1 MHEQVGRGNPGVASL
16 GSRDDGP
23 IVVFDTN
30 CVLCSGM
37 VAFVLAHEQAPLL
50 RFAGAW
56 SSEGLALAAKY
67 GFSRSDLGETFLVIR
82 NGTALLR
89 SDAGI
94 EIMRHLRAPWRWAVI
109 AAAVPRPLRD
119 RAYDFVAQRRYRWF
133 GERQDCT
140 IVPPAERH
148 RFIGLGGHS
157 NNV

>member
-1 MHEQVGRGNPGVASL
+1 MQTDS
-16 GSRDDGP
+16 P

-37 VAFVLAHEQAPLL
+37 VAFILAHEQAPIL

-67 GFSRSDLGETFLVIR
+67 GFSRSDLDKTFLVVCS
-82 NGTALLR
+82 NKALTR

-94 EIMRHLRAPWRWAVI
+94 EIVRHFRAPWRWAAI

-119 RAYDFVAQRRYRWF
+119 AVYDLVARRRYRWF
-133 GERQDCT
+133 GKRQDCT
-140 IVPPAERH
+140 VVPPAQKH
-148 RFIGLGGHS
+148 RFIGLGGQSHTT
-157 NNV
+157 